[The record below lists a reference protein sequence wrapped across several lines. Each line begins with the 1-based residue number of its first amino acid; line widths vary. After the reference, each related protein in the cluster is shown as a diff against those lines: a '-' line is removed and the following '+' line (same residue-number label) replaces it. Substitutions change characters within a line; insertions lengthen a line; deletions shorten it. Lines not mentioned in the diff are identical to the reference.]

1 MTVASRTS
9 ADPLGPDSL
18 TWKYFGDLR
27 TGMMGVWIGAI
38 QNMYPELGA
47 GVEEHS
53 ILLREPLQRVA
64 RSVYPIM
71 GVVYDGDRAAQTG
84 QQIKGYH
91 RTIKGVD
98 AEGRR
103 YHALNPDTFYWAH
116 ATFFML
122 VIKVAEYFCG
132 GLTEAEKHQL
142 FEEHVRWYRMYGMS
156 MRPVP
161 KSWEDFQDY
170 WDRVCRDKLEI
181 NQATVDILQ
190 MRIPKPRFVLMPTP
204 IWDQLFKPLIA
215 GQRWIAAGLF
225 DPAVREKAGMHW
237 TPGDEVLLRVF
248 GKVVELAF
256 LAVPDEIR
264 LHPRALAAYRR
275 AAGRTRHDAPLV
287 QAPGFMAPP
296 RDRQGLPMHYF
307 HPVPIALPGRSR
319 SRQGPDGTRR
329 GAGPFHTF
337 AGRRAAGAGP
347 QPRCVGPDNQRRP
360 NARALSYRQIAA
372 AAATL
377 RLSAPPDIGMC
388 TRWSAKPRSRPTTR
402 VLRARTAM
410 PSARQAADRHRRE
423 PSRRPLRWP
432 APAVRPLA
440 GRRWR
445 HRHRARRRPGS
456 RRCYRW
462 TRADTCRCMGRR
474 CARRG
479 SPPRHPWRRRCG
491 LPCPRCP
498 ARGSRRSPRSAEV
511 SRPIHPQVGSPAD
524 RTPPPTRPA

>member
-161 KSWEDFQDY
+161 RNPHLEDVHGRLID
-170 WDRVCRDKLEI
+170 LEL
-181 NQATVDILQ
+181 V
-190 MRIPKPRFVLMPTP
+190 
-204 IWDQLFKPLIA
+204 
-215 GQRWIAAGLF
+215 AA
-225 DPAVREKAGMHW
+225 
-237 TPGDEVLLRVF
+237 
-248 GKVVELAF
+248 
-256 LAVPDEIR
+256 
-264 LHPRALAAYRR
+264 
-275 AAGRTRHDAPLV
+275 
-287 QAPGFMAPP
+287 
-296 RDRQGLPMHYF
+296 
-307 HPVPIALPGRSR
+307 HPVPIVLKVTEVCTHANADLGSAVQAANSRSALDRGRPVRPGR
-319 SRQGPDGTRR
+319 
-329 GAGPFHTF
+329 AGE
-337 AGRRAAGAGP
+337 GG
-347 QPRCVGPDNQRRP
+347 
-360 NARALSYRQIAA
+360 NAL
-372 AAATL
+372 
-377 RLSAPPDIGMC
+377 
-388 TRWSAKPRSRPTTR
+388 
-402 VLRARTAM
+402 
-410 PSARQAADRHRRE
+410 
-423 PSRRPLRWP
+423 
-432 APAVRPLA
+432 
-440 GRRWR
+440 
-445 HRHRARRRPGS
+445 
-456 RRCYRW
+456 
-462 TRADTCRCMGRR
+462 DTG
-474 CARRG
+474 
-479 SPPRHPWRRRCG
+479 
-491 LPCPRCP
+491 
-498 ARGSRRSPRSAEV
+498 
-511 SRPIHPQVGSPAD
+511 
-524 RTPPPTRPA
+524 